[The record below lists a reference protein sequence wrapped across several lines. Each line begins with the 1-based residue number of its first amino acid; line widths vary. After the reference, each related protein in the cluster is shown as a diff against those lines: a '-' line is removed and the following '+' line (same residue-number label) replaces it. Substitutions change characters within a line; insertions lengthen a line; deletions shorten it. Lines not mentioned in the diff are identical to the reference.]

1 MSHWINQTPMNFF
14 VGKRSGLVAECCP
27 MYSNIE
33 GSFRSEIRAIEFAKA
48 LHDGLN
54 FIMVYGDDGKVV
66 HILGPGMV

>member
-1 MSHWINQTPMNFF
+1 
-14 VGKRSGLVAECCP
+14 

-54 FIMVYGDDGKVV
+54 FIMVYGGNGKVV
-66 HILGPGMV
+66 HIFGPGMI